1 MDRSLAE
8 SFAQRMRIA
17 VENVIR
23 EELEVTVL
31 RGFFESK
38 IGNHLI
44 FKGGTALRLAY
55 GSPRFSDDLDFSAVS
70 PIQEADFR
78 SVSNTAIKN
87 LPEVDLI
94 EALKKQFTLFALY
107 RCTIPYLRRPFS
119 IKIEIST
126 PRETLKRGQDY
137 DLKLLASEV
146 TNISVLAQVATLERI
161 WQDKQKALAS
171 RRQPRDLYD
180 LWFIS
185 QRLKRK
191 LSLKLAE
198 FEPKILKRELHKYL
212 PKSHW
217 KVIDQWIV

>member
-1 MDRSLAE
+1 MNQSLAE

-23 EELEVTVL
+23 EELEMAVL

-38 IGNHLI
+38 IGNHLV
-44 FKGGTALRLAY
+44 FKGGTALKLAY
-55 GSPRFSDDLDFSAVS
+55 GSPRFSDDLDFSIVS
-70 PIQEADFR
+70 PVREADFQ
-78 SVSNTAIKN
+78 SVSGTAIKN

-94 EALKKQFTLFALY
+94 EALKKQFTLFTLY

-119 IKIEIST
+119 IKVEIST
-126 PRETLKRGQDY
+126 RRETLKRGQDY
-137 DLKLLASEV
+137 NLKLLTSEV
-146 TNISVLAQVATLERI
+146 TNISVLAQVATLERL

-185 QRLKRK
+185 QKLGRK
-191 LSLKLAE
+191 LTLKPAA
-198 FEPKILKRELHKYL
+198 FDPKILKRELHKYL

-217 KVIDQWIV
+217 KVIDQWIA